1 MNKEQQFNTYLQ
13 QMERF
18 CDYQERC
25 LKDVEDKLIK
35 LEVPTDVY
43 EKLIDALLLNKS
55 FDNIR
60 YAKAFASGKFRFK
73 KWGRKKI
80 FYALRLKK
88 VSDKDIFN
96 ALLEIDEDEYI
107 KTLKELV
114 NYKISKV
121 GSISNDANKKKV
133 LNFAL
138 QKGYESNLIWE
149 VLNGI
154 ETSTLTLKS
163 TNNE

>member
-1 MNKEQQFNTYLQ
+1 MDTNIQFNTYLQ

-35 LEVPTDVY
+35 LEVTADMHQ
-43 EKLIDALLLNKS
+43 KLIDTLLLNKS

-60 YAKAFASGKFRFK
+60 YAKAFTSGKFRFK

-80 FYALRLKK
+80 FYALKQKRID
-88 VSDKDIFN
+88 DKDIFN
-96 ALLEIDEDEYI
+96 ALLEIDEDEYLI
-107 KTLKELV
+107 TLKELID
-114 NYKISKV
+114 YKINKI
-121 GSISNDANKKKV
+121 GDISEPVNKKKT

-138 QKGYESNLIWE
+138 QKGYESNLIWDI
-149 VLNGI
+149 L
-154 ETSTLTLKS
+154 
-163 TNNE
+163 NNE

>member
-1 MNKEQQFNTYLQ
+1 MNNNQEINAYLQ
-13 QMERF
+13 QIERF

-25 LKDVEDKLIK
+25 LKEVEDKLYK
-35 LEVPTDVY
+35 LEIPIDIHQQ
-43 EKLIDALLLNKS
+43 LIDSLIENEN
-55 FDNIR
+55 FDNLR

-80 FYALRLKK
+80 FYSLRLKK
-88 VSDKDIFN
+88 ISDKDIFN
-96 ALLEIDEDEYI
+96 ALLEIDEEEYM

-121 GSISNDANKKKV
+121 GSVDNNVNKKKV

-138 QKGYESNLIWE
+138 QKGYESNLIWQI
-149 VLNGI
+149 LNKI
-154 ETSTLTLKS
+154 STST
-163 TNNE
+163 